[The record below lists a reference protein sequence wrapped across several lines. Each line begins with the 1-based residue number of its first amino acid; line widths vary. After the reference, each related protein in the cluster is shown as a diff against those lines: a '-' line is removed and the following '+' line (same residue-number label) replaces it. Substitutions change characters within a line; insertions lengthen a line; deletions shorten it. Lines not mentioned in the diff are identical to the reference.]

1 MEKNISFEYFIIMNG
16 MRPENYSKKG
26 NGTGWGT
33 HHFLSALENINKNF
47 KVTSILLD
55 NDAPLEKQSELVA
68 KYMNQL
74 KENKNC
80 KRIHVLGISK
90 CGTMA
95 VALLKYLSN
104 SNLEKLNIIVYSLPY
119 LGTIFASPVLL
130 YQKLDAVIEKLQI
143 RVIKNIIPYLKKIKP
158 FPIESM
164 HETLGTELTN
174 VLKNI
179 HWNIFS
185 KSHMDY
191 DISQIS
197 GKGVPVQHKNRY
209 DSNYLNNMFDSETLD
224 MIKKVH
230 FTNITTYCTEQTLKN
245 AIKTHN
251 INEGMLYLSSRIIF
265 DKELSDGM
273 VSLESMKYIEKVCKL
288 NSINIDTIE
297 ISDGHHDIGGD
308 PKIIK
313 KIINEKILRTNKK
326 YDFEDIQ
333 IK

>member
-104 SNLEKLNIIVYSLPY
+104 SNLEELNIIVYSSPY

-158 FPIESM
+158 FPIESTGSFHKILQNCNISKKILKYQATQLIKIM
-164 HETLGTELTN
+164 LIVYLINYHIKFIYF
-174 VLKNI
+174 KNI
-179 HWNIFS
+179 EKLMFKCKYYKIVIFYE
-185 KSHMDY
+185 M
-191 DISQIS
+191 
-197 GKGVPVQHKNRY
+197 
-209 DSNYLNNMFDSETLD
+209 TL
-224 MIKKVH
+224 
-230 FTNITTYCTEQTLKN
+230 
-245 AIKTHN
+245 
-251 INEGMLYLSSRIIF
+251 
-265 DKELSDGM
+265 
-273 VSLESMKYIEKVCKL
+273 
-288 NSINIDTIE
+288 
-297 ISDGHHDIGGD
+297 
-308 PKIIK
+308 
-313 KIINEKILRTNKK
+313 
-326 YDFEDIQ
+326 
-333 IK
+333 